1 MPSKSSSR
9 TLDLPATIEEDL
21 SYSGFYCT
29 LDLEQKT
36 GLIAAKI
43 QKSGQKHCLSYPRH
57 EYGASDE
64 QGGAR

>member
-29 LDLEQKT
+29 LDLEHNAELGIT
-36 GLIAAKI
+36 SKI
-43 QKSGQKHCLSYPRH
+43 RSAIKSGVELATALWAGIS
-57 EYGASDE
+57 
-64 QGGAR
+64 